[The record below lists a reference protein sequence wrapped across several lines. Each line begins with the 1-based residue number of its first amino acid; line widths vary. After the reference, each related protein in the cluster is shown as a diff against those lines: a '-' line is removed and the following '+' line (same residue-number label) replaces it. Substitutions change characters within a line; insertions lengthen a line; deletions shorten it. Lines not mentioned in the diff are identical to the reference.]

1 MHDIKSILADP
12 DGANASL
19 RRRHPDLDFG
29 SLIELAEKRRE
40 LTTQFSGLRH
50 EQKSVSEG
58 FASKSMSDEERTL
71 LRAQLKEL
79 STHVKTLEGELKT
92 LEEELEHA
100 ALLLPNLPSD
110 ATPNGSSEAD
120 NQVVRSWGE
129 PTTFDFEP
137 ANHADLGET
146 LGILDFESAARI
158 SGARFALYR
167 GLGARLE
174 RSLASFMLDMHT
186 DQHGYEEL
194 LPPFLV
200 SRDSMIGTG
209 QLPKFEEDAFRTEP
223 DDLFLIPTAEV
234 PVTNMYRGQMLDVGE
249 LPMSYAAYS
258 ACFRREAGSYGKD
271 TRGLTRLHQFQKVE
285 LVHFARPEESVALH
299 EALTGHAE
307 AVLQALELPY
317 RVLELCAGDLGFSA
331 RRCFDLEVWLPGQSM
346 WREISS
352 CSNFGEFQA
361 RRAGIRYR
369 PAPGEK
375 PRFVHTLNG
384 SGLAIGRTVMAILEV
399 HQRADGSIG
408 IPAALQPYMRV
419 DEISA
424 RESVRA

>member
-1 MHDIKSILADP
+1 MHDIKSILEDP

-19 RRRHPDLDFG
+19 RRRHPDLDFD

-58 FASKSMSDEERTL
+58 FASKTMSDEDRTT

-79 STHVKTLEGELKT
+79 STHVKTLEGELKS
-92 LEEELEHA
+92 LEDELEHA
-100 ALLLPNLPSD
+100 ALVLPNLPS
-110 ATPNGSSEAD
+110 ANTPDGSSEED
-120 NQVVRSWGE
+120 NQLIRSWGE

-137 ANHADLGET
+137 ANHADLGES
-146 LGILDFESAARI
+146 LGILDFESAARV

-174 RSLASFMLDMHT
+174 RALASFMLDMHT
-186 DQHGYEEL
+186 EHHGYEEL

-200 SRDSMIGTG
+200 SREAMIGTG

-234 PVTNMYRGQMLDVGE
+234 PVTNMHRGQMLDVGD

-285 LVHFARPEESVALH
+285 LVHFARPEESEALH

-317 RVLELCAGDLGFSA
+317 RVLELCAGDLGFTA
-331 RRCFDLEVWLPGQSM
+331 RRCFDLEVWLPGQSI

-399 HQRADGSIG
+399 HQRADGSVG
-408 IPAALQPYMRV
+408 IPAALQPYMHV
-419 DEISA
+419 DTISG
-424 RESVRA
+424 S

>member
-1 MHDIKSILADP
+1 
-12 DGANASL
+12 
-19 RRRHPDLDFG
+19 
-29 SLIELAEKRRE
+29 
-40 LTTQFSGLRH
+40 
-50 EQKSVSEG
+50 
-58 FASKSMSDEERTL
+58 
-71 LRAQLKEL
+71 
-79 STHVKTLEGELKT
+79 
-92 LEEELEHA
+92 
-100 ALLLPNLPSD
+100 
-110 ATPNGSSEAD
+110 
-120 NQVVRSWGE
+120 
-129 PTTFDFEP
+129 
-137 ANHADLGET
+137 
-146 LGILDFESAARI
+146 
-158 SGARFALYR
+158 
-167 GLGARLE
+167 
-174 RSLASFMLDMHT
+174 
-186 DQHGYEEL
+186 
-194 LPPFLV
+194 
-200 SRDSMIGTG
+200 MIGTG

-234 PVTNMYRGQMLDVGE
+234 PVTNMYRGQMLDAGE

-285 LVHFARPEESVALH
+285 LVHFARPEESEALH

-317 RVLELCAGDLGFSA
+317 RVLELCAGDLGFA
-331 RRCFDLEVWLPGQSM
+331 AQRCFDLEVWLPGQSM

-352 CSNFGEFQA
+352 CSNFGAFQA

-399 HQRADGSIG
+399 HQRADGSVA

-419 DEISA
+419 DEIPA
-424 RESVRA
+424 P